1 MSSQSDSNLLVLLP
15 LSLGTEAMR
24 IMGDINGSI
33 VVNLGEMII
42 PKSPG
47 LVRLYLVYCLSS

>member
-1 MSSQSDSNLLVLLP
+1 MSSQSDPNLLVLLP

-24 IMGDINGSI
+24 IMGDVNGSI
-33 VVNLGEMII
+33 VVNLRERII

-47 LVRLYLVYCLSS
+47 LVRLYLVCCLFS